1 MLFNCVFDILYLLKL
16 EKELLRME
24 ITINGEKRQL
34 VGNPPAVGDEFPHF
48 KVFDKNGDKVK
59 TRQLLGKI
67 TLLSVVP
74 DINTPVCLS
83 LIHI

>member
-1 MLFNCVFDILYLLKL
+1 
-16 EKELLRME
+16 ME

-74 DINTPVCLS
+74 DINTRFVAFKHSGLTQQWTNS
-83 LIHI
+83 QRLIS